1 MLNARTATLWIT
13 LASPALW
20 PLAAH
25 ATNGYFSHGYGAKGL
40 GQAGVGIA
48 WGQDALAAA
57 SNPANTGLVGNRVD
71 AGVTWFAPRRSAD
84 ITDNAFG
91 PNERYSG
98 DGRKNFFI
106 PEFGITR
113 QLSEQWGVSLA
124 AYGNGGMNTEYRRNP
139 YARFGATGTAGVDL
153 EQLFITPSVAWK
165 PNEAHSFGVGLNVAY
180 QRFSAQGIGAFAGFS
195 ADPQHLSDRGT
206 DSSLGAG
213 VRLGWTGT
221 VAPGVTLGAT
231 WASKVRGQFDDYRGL
246 FADGGRFDVP
256 ENYGVGITWRPNGA
270 WTLGADLQRI
280 RYGQI
285 GAVGNPLSPLLR
297 GVPLGAAG
305 GPGFGWRD
313 ISVIKLAAAY
323 QVSPTLTVRGG
334 ISHTQ
339 QPVPAGQTFL
349 NTLAPGVVQSHLT
362 LGATWKTAGGVEVT
376 GYAAHAFGKT
386 VRGNGSIPPGNPPGG
401 FGSGNANVRLKETI
415 LGVSFGWAL

>member
-113 QLSEQWGVSLA
+113 QLSEQWGVGLA

-139 YARFGATGTAGVDL
+139 YARFGATGKAGVDL

-165 PNEAHSFGVGLNVAY
+165 PTEAHSFGVGLNVAY

-256 ENYGVGITWRPNGA
+256 ENYGVGITWRPKNLFKVFSGIA
-270 WTLGADLQRI
+270 LGA
-280 RYGQI
+280 I
-285 GAVGNPLSPLLR
+285 GRSGCSGCAAWARAHASSR
-297 GVPLGAAG
+297 GVQSP
-305 GPGFGWRD
+305 D
-313 ISVIKLAAAY
+313 CT
-323 QVSPTLTVRGG
+323 PTLRA
-334 ISHTQ
+334 SAL
-339 QPVPAGQTFL
+339 PARL
-349 NTLAPGVVQSHLT
+349 RRC
-362 LGATWKTAGGVEVT
+362 GAG
-376 GYAAHAFGKT
+376 
-386 VRGNGSIPPGNPPGG
+386 P
-401 FGSGNANVRLKETI
+401 
-415 LGVSFGWAL
+415 